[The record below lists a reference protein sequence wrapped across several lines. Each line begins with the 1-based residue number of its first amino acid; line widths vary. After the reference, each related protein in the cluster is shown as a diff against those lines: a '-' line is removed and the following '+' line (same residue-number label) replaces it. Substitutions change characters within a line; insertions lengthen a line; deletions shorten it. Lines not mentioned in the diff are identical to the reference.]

1 MPHLYHE
8 PSEKAGRTAQAAVP
22 GLASELERA
31 YSDTRRSEDELRSV
45 VHDFVAELRASGA
58 TPEETVVAVK
68 SALRSPS
75 TTPIRIMTADPIVSR
90 VVNWCIEDYFRG
102 D

>member
-1 MPHLYHE
+1 MPYLHHE
-8 PSEKAGRTAQAAVP
+8 PGEDAGRSPRTP
-22 GLASELERA
+22 GLDLARALERA

-45 VHDFVAELRASGA
+45 VHELVVELRASGA

-75 TTPIRIMTADPIVSR
+75 TTPIRVMTADPITSR